1 MTIAIKNFAA
11 GVKGFTEPARTLL
24 ASDRQP
30 YNKKRLLMVKSTSQ
44 YSETSAFA
52 TPVITK
58 RLLHQIVFIGG
69 GSAGL
74 TTASILLKKNKSLDI
89 AIIEPSHKQ
98 YYQPGWTMTGG
109 GVFQIED
116 TVRDKKD
123 FIPRQATWIADRV
136 VKLDPDNNAVLTQEG
151 ILVEYDY
158 LIVCPGIQLD
168 WHLIK
173 GLKEAIGKHG
183 VTSNYA
189 PNYAPYTWELL
200 KNFSGGN
207 ALFTFPKTPVKC
219 GGAPQKIMYMAD
231 DTFRSKFGVRQRTNV
246 MFLTPS
252 TKMFAVAEYSA
263 LLDKVI
269 AEREIDVKFRHNLK
283 EIKAETKEAVF
294 DVFDANGTLVDE
306 VTHKYEMIHVAPPQ
320 SAPDFIKQSPL
331 AVENSP
337 YGWVDVD
344 KYSLQHNQ
352 YPNVFSLGD
361 ASSLPTSKTAA
372 AARKQAVIVAENLLA
387 LMDSKPLLSKYDGYT
402 CCPLI
407 TGYGKTIMAEFNGYT
422 STPVS
427 SFPLNPIKERW
438 IMWQMKTT
446 LLPWIY
452 WNRMLKGEQFEGDYI
467 KSIQWQ
473 NNRLSCF
480 SRGEPNLM
488 QKLNK
493 NVN

>member
-44 YSETSAFA
+44 HSETSAFA
-52 TPVITK
+52 TPMITK

-231 DTFRSKFGVRQRTNV
+231 DTFRSKLGVRQRTNV

-252 TKMFAVAEYSA
+252 TKMFGVPEYSA

-294 DVFDANGTLVDE
+294 DVFDANGTLMDE
-306 VTHKYEMIHVAPPQ
+306 VTHKYQMIHVAPPQ

-344 KYSLQHNQ
+344 KYSLQHNR

-422 STPVS
+422 STPLS

-473 NNRLSCF
+473 NNQLSCP
-480 SRGEPNLM
+480 SGGEPNLM

>member
-1 MTIAIKNFAA
+1 M
-11 GVKGFTEPARTLL
+11 
-24 ASDRQP
+24 
-30 YNKKRLLMVKSTSQ
+30 
-44 YSETSAFA
+44 
-52 TPVITK
+52 ITK

-231 DTFRSKFGVRQRTNV
+231 DTFRSKLGVRQRTNV

-252 TKMFAVAEYSA
+252 TKMFGVPEYSA

-294 DVFDANGTLVDE
+294 DVFDANGTLMDE
-306 VTHKYEMIHVAPPQ
+306 VTHKYQMIHVAPPQ

-344 KYSLQHNQ
+344 KYSLQHNR

-422 STPVS
+422 STPLS

-473 NNRLSCF
+473 NNQLSCP
-480 SRGEPNLM
+480 SGGEPNLM